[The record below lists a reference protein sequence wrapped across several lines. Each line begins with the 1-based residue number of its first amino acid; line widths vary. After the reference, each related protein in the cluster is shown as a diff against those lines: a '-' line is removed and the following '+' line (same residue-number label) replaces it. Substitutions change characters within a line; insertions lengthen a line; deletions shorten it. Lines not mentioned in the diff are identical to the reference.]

1 MGFDSFK
8 GIIIGFIR
16 VVFMRLSESDTWMIG
31 FHKTMVMIVTRNH
44 TKTFIASCFKLVFL

>member
-31 FHKTMVMIVTRNH
+31 FRKTMVMIVTRNH